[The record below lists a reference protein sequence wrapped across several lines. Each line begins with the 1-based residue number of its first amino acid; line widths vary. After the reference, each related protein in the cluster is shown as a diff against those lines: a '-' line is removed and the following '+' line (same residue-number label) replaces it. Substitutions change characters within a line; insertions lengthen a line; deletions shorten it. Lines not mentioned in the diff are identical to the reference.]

1 MMFEEQGDK
10 AKALQVFCGII
21 NVLYLYIYSS
31 NLSKNNKSNCLVVVH
46 SFLLQ
51 FFLIAAFLSK
61 SGDADEWAKL
71 AMMSIEE
78 NNFDQAMTCYTQ
90 GTCFVR
96 LGTSLDPGRAH
107 KCLSGQGSPSFKLT
121 KDQTKQK
128 VQKVCKRYIL
138 ISKLTVVVHLKK
150 SFRMFKMLFGKL
162 ILQYWH
168 SQTRR
173 LFYPVIFYFEM
184 CLNCA

>member
-1 MMFEEQGDK
+1 
-10 AKALQVFCGII
+10 
-21 NVLYLYIYSS
+21 
-31 NLSKNNKSNCLVVVH
+31 VH

-96 LGTSLDPGRAH
+96 LGTS
-107 KCLSGQGSPSFKLT
+107 
-121 KDQTKQK
+121 
-128 VQKVCKRYIL
+128 
-138 ISKLTVVVHLKK
+138 
-150 SFRMFKMLFGKL
+150 
-162 ILQYWH
+162 
-168 SQTRR
+168 
-173 LFYPVIFYFEM
+173 
-184 CLNCA
+184 

>member
-1 MMFEEQGDK
+1 M
-10 AKALQVFCGII
+10 
-21 NVLYLYIYSS
+21 
-31 NLSKNNKSNCLVVVH
+31 H

-107 KCLSGQGSPSFKLT
+107 KCLSGQGNPSFKLT

-128 VQKVCKRYIL
+128 VCKRYFL

>member
-21 NVLYLYIYSS
+21 NVLYLYKYSS
-31 NLSKNNKSNCLVVVH
+31 NLSKNNKSSCLVVVH

-96 LGTSLDPGRAH
+96 LGTS
-107 KCLSGQGSPSFKLT
+107 
-121 KDQTKQK
+121 
-128 VQKVCKRYIL
+128 
-138 ISKLTVVVHLKK
+138 
-150 SFRMFKMLFGKL
+150 
-162 ILQYWH
+162 
-168 SQTRR
+168 
-173 LFYPVIFYFEM
+173 
-184 CLNCA
+184 

>member
-1 MMFEEQGDK
+1 M
-10 AKALQVFCGII
+10 
-21 NVLYLYIYSS
+21 
-31 NLSKNNKSNCLVVVH
+31 H

-121 KDQTKQK
+121 KKIK
-128 VQKVCKRYIL
+128 PNRKCAK
-138 ISKLTVVVHLKK
+138 
-150 SFRMFKMLFGKL
+150 G
-162 ILQYWH
+162 
-168 SQTRR
+168 
-173 LFYPVIFYFEM
+173 IF
-184 CLNCA
+184 

>member
-10 AKALQVFCGII
+10 AKALQVFCGIF
-21 NVLYLYIYSS
+21 NVLYLYKYSS
-31 NLSKNNKSNCLVVVH
+31 NLSKNNKSSCLVVVH

-107 KCLSGQGSPSFKLT
+107 KCLSGQGNPSFKLM

-128 VQKVCKRYIL
+128 VCKRYFL